1 VSRIRRLKHGVL
13 ASVLASVIALTTACG
28 FAGLGEPA
36 PKVTTN
42 TATTGIDTPASV
54 AMVPQTSRISLGDS
68 VQIVATPIRSSNT
81 SVGSF
86 PPTTWAYGPDSVGT
100 ISANAGAS
108 VWFRSRKLGVATVYA
123 LVSGVSGASVVTVV
137 P

>member
-1 VSRIRRLKHGVL
+1 MQRVPLVASGVL
-13 ASVLASVIALTTACG
+13 LGMLALTSACG

-36 PKVTTN
+36 PQITTT

-54 AMVPQTSRISLGDS
+54 AMVPQTSRITLGDS
-68 VQIVATPIRSSNT
+68 VQIVATPIRASNT

-100 ISANAGAS
+100 ISATTGAS

-123 LVSGVSGASVVTVV
+123 LVSGVTGASVVTVV
-137 P
+137 R